1 MKMKNL
7 QQNTGVS
14 NVIRFLQSQVYLGQQ
29 ILQAQLLKIKMY
41 QKKVLSSTGNKLL

>member
-14 NVIRFLQSQVYLGQQ
+14 KSYKIPSVPSLFRTTDTSSIVTQDQNVSKESPVVHR
-29 ILQAQLLKIKMY
+29 
-41 QKKVLSSTGNKLL
+41 